1 MLDSLVIA
9 LKPTVVSTDKAFYA
23 ALGQRVAE
31 RRRTLGLTQQQLADT
46 LDIAQ
51 QTLAHYE
58 VGRLRIA
65 VALLPRL
72 SQVLRLSLE
81 ELLGEPVKAGKRG
94 PTPRL
99 QAQLDR
105 IGSLPR
111 GKQRMLL
118 DMIDAALQS
127 TDSQAA

>member
-1 MLDSLVIA
+1 M
-9 LKPTVVSTDKAFYA
+9 
-23 ALGQRVAE
+23 
-31 RRRTLGLTQQQLADT
+31 
-46 LDIAQ
+46 
-51 QTLAHYE
+51 
-58 VGRLRIA
+58 GRLRIA

>member
-9 LKPTVVSTDKAFYA
+9 LEPAVVSTDKAFYA